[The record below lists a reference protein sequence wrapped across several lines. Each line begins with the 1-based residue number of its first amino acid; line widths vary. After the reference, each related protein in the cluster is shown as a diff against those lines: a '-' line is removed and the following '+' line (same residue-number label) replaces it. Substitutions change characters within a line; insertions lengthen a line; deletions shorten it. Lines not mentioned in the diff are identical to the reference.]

1 MNAIAI
7 ATESRKVGLNKG
19 SPRIWIEGKK
29 LDAAGFTANSR
40 YNVERTGKQITLS
53 LHEEGKRKVS
63 GKTIS
68 DTYRHPII
76 DLHAS
81 YLAEFV
87 NAGDMVNVSYFAR
100 KIVITK

>member
-1 MNAIAI
+1 MFIAS
-7 ATESRKVGLNKG
+7 ESRKVGLNKG

-29 LDAAGFTANSR
+29 LDAAGFMANAR
-40 YNVERTGKQITLS
+40 YNVDVSAKSITLT
-53 LHEEGKRKVS
+53 LADDGKRKVS

-68 DTYRHPII
+68 PEYRHPII

-87 NAGDMVNVSYFAR
+87 SAGMMVNIEYHTG
-100 KIVITK
+100 KIVIFK